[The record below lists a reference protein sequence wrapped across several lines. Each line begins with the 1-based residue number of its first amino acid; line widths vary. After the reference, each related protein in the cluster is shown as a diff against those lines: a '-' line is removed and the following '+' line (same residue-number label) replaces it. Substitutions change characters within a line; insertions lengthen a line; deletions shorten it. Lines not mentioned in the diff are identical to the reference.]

1 MKYSKENDSRRN
13 VKIVLSKIPKEDF
26 LKSVKSPPERVTKLS
41 TYNIEYYRASVYVAG
56 RYLKFSRELSQSPWV
71 IEGERKG
78 STSVQELICNHIMT
92 NFKAADSKFITSGRE
107 DVDVRMLGRGRPFA
121 VELINCKQIV
131 KDSDKYYQIQQH
143 INNNSN
149 KQVALIDLQFISKID
164 MSKLK
169 EGEEKKRKQY
179 RCVVWVSKSIT
190 EKDLDLLRGMK
201 PIIINQTTPV
211 RVLHRRAL
219 MVRKKTIFKIDG
231 KIINEHYLIVDLE
244 TQAGTYIKEFIH
256 GDLGRTTPNFGV
268 FFASLIAS
276 LFVMFFSECFFCDE
290 LLLLFL
296 SLSSFFF
303 YRSFWGFFFSPSW
316 GVVLPPAPPSSYLV
330 PAGRFF

>member
-1 MKYSKENDSRRN
+1 
-13 VKIVLSKIPKEDF
+13 
-26 LKSVKSPPERVTKLS
+26 
-41 TYNIEYYRASVYVAG
+41 
-56 RYLKFSRELSQSPWV
+56 
-71 IEGERKG
+71 
-78 STSVQELICNHIMT
+78 
-92 NFKAADSKFITSGRE
+92 
-107 DVDVRMLGRGRPFA
+107 MLGRGRPFA

-268 FFASLIAS
+268 LLGCEADI
-276 LFVMFFSECFFCDE
+276 
-290 LLLLFL
+290 LLLDVTHIELDFPPKITTSDEVNNL
-296 SLSSFFF
+296 SQDV
-303 YRSFWGFFFSPSW
+303 PSIQSE
-316 GVVLPPAPPSSYLV
+316 ANIK
-330 PAGRFF
+330 